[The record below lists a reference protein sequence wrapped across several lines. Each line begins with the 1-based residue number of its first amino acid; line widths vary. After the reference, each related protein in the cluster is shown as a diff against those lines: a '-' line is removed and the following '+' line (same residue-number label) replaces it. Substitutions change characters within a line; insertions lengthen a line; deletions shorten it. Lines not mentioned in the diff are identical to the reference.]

1 MASPIPYD
9 VRRQIISLRKIGAT
23 YPSISKEVGYSLNGV
38 KKIWYQY
45 QKIGEACLETQY
57 QNCGR
62 KSDFPQALH
71 DAIDE
76 IRTGE
81 QGASYVYSMLK
92 VRYPD
97 LKRPSIRTIQTW
109 WEKASTNRPKGR
121 PCESEKKHGQSKLT
135 KLGK

>member
-9 VRRQIISLRKIGAT
+9 LRKQIIKLRKSGLT
-23 YPSISKEVGYSLNGV
+23 YPSISKEVGYSLSGV

-45 QKIGEACLETQY
+45 QKIGDTCLETQY
-57 QNCGR
+57 NNCGR
-62 KSDFPQALH
+62 KSDFDQSVH
-71 DAIDE
+71 DAIAE

-92 VRYPD
+92 VRYPKM
-97 LKRPSIRTIQTW
+97 KRPSIRTIQTW
-109 WEKASTNRPKGR
+109 WEKSSTNRPKGR
-121 PCESEKKHGQSKLT
+121 PSESEKKRGQNKHM